1 MRTDT
6 ELTARIIAM
15 ARIGIV
21 VDSIDLAAG
30 IIRFSMPERDDCF
43 MVGSGESYEK
53 AFSSRAKRTLFAMP
67 GVTLTKVMYRVRRGD
82 VWTKAREEEATL
94 RANTGLH
101 VPGTWYNMVYLEYT
115 RALSF
120 GSGNGH
126 GPAGGYSRYQRWGQ
140 ANNPTIIDVK
150 NYSED
155 GQ

>member
-1 MRTDT
+1 MRSDT
-6 ELTARIIAM
+6 ELAARVIAM
-15 ARIGIV
+15 ARTGIV

-43 MVGSGESYEK
+43 VVGSGESYEK
-53 AFSSRAKRTLFAMP
+53 AFSSRAKQILFAMP
-67 GVTLTKVMYRVRRGD
+67 GITLTKVMYRVRRGD
-82 VWTKAREEEATL
+82 VWTKVREKKAAL

-101 VPGTWYNMVYLEYT
+101 VPGTWYNMVYLEYA
-115 RALSF
+115 RALSS
-120 GSGNGH
+120 GAGNGY
-126 GPAGGYSRYQRWGQ
+126 GPAGGCSGYQRWGH